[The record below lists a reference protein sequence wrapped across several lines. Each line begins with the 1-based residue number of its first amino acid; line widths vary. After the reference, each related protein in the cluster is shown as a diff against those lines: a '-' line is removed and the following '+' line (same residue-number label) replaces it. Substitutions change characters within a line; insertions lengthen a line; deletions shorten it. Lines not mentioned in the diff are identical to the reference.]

1 LEENG
6 LVKVSYLP
14 VSFFIFRMRN
24 LKLIKKMFKLRI
36 LNSCMIR
43 ISDGI
48 KLTRKLRRRRR
59 NIKRLRVDQ
68 SLIKEATKNLTLS

>member
-1 LEENG
+1 
-6 LVKVSYLP
+6 
-14 VSFFIFRMRN
+14 
-24 LKLIKKMFKLRI
+24 
-36 LNSCMIR
+36 MIR